1 MTQSNFSIIKR
12 GDDTLY
18 KIHKYLFFLQL
29 MYKYESLY
37 L

>member
-1 MTQSNFSIIKR
+1 MTQNNFSIIKR
-12 GDDTLY
+12 GDDTRY